1 MDIPW
6 LLTQQRSS
14 EHSST

>member
-6 LLTQQRSS
+6 L
-14 EHSST
+14 